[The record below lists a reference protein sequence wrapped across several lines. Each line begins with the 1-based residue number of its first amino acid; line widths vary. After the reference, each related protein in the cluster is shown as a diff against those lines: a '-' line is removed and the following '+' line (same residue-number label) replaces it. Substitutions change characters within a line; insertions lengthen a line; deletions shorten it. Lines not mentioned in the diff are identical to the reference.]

1 VRNAEPVIPP
11 RVVIVGGGFGGLHA
25 ARALADANARV
36 TLLDRHNYHLFQPLL
51 YQVAT
56 AALSPG
62 DVASPIRWILRHQKN
77 VEVLLADAL
86 EIDPVGKRVMLGP
99 IPVAHLRPAAGASA
113 GDDHAESIAYD
124 YLVLATGATHAYF
137 GHPEWAER
145 APGLKTLDD
154 ALEMRRRMLLAFEA
168 AERETDSAAQRRLL
182 TFVIVGGG
190 PTGVELAGA
199 LAEIARQSL
208 VHDFRRIQP
217 ESARIVLIEGA
228 PYVLA
233 PFPDRLRDAARKALE
248 RLGVE
253 VKTGSVVTDID
264 ADGVTCRGHS
274 PVPGTGA
281 RYGSQVPV
289 PGTGAGVPPE
299 PVETIERIE
308 AATVLW
314 AAGVAASPLAKSL
327 GVPLD
332 RVGRVT
338 PEPTLAL
345 AAHPN
350 IFVVGDLC
358 AFTQDGKLLPGVAQ
372 VAMQQGARAGRNI
385 RRAIEGQPPEPFRYR
400 DYGIMAT
407 IGRGSAI
414 GDIFGLKISGFF
426 AWLFWIFLHI
436 FWLIGF
442 RNRFVVMT
450 EWAWAY
456 FSLQRRVRL
465 ITGDTDRTRT

>member
-1 VRNAEPVIPP
+1 MSLA

-25 ARALADANARV
+25 ARALADANAQV

-56 AALSPG
+56 ASLSPG

-77 VEVLLADAL
+77 VEVLLAEAHA
-86 EIDPVGKRVMLGP
+86 IDPVGRRVMIDGE
-99 IPVAHLRPAAGASA
+99 PV
-113 GDDHAESIAYD
+113 AYD
-124 YLVLATGATHAYF
+124 YLVLATGAAHAYF

-154 ALEMRRRMLLAFEA
+154 ALEMRRRVLLAFEA
-168 AERETDSAAQRRLL
+168 AERESDPDKQRRLL

-208 VHDFRRIQP
+208 RHDFRRIHP
-217 ESARIVLIEGA
+217 ESARIVLVEGS
-228 PYVLA
+228 PYLLA

-248 RLGVE
+248 RLGVD
-253 VKTGSVVTDID
+253 VKTGSVVIGLD
-264 ADGVTCRGHS
+264 ADGVMCRS
-274 PVPGTGA
+274 GA
-281 RYGSQVPV
+281 DG
-289 PGTGAGVPPE
+289 
-299 PVETIERIE
+299 PVERLSAE
-308 AATVLW
+308 TVLW
-314 AAGVAASPLAKSL
+314 AAGVAASPLARSL

-332 RVGRVT
+332 RVGRAT
-338 PEPTLAL
+338 PEATLAL
-345 AAHPN
+345 AQHPE
-350 IFVVGDLC
+350 IFVIGDLC
-358 AFTQDGKLLPGVAQ
+358 AFTQDGVLLPGVAQ
-372 VAMQQGARAGRNI
+372 VAMQQGAQAGRNI
-385 RRAIEGQPPEPFRYR
+385 RRAIDGQPLATFRYK

-407 IGRGSAI
+407 IGRGSAV
-414 GDIFGLKISGFF
+414 GEIFGLQISGFF

-465 ITGDTDRTRT
+465 ITGDKSLG

>member
-1 VRNAEPVIPP
+1 VNRP
-11 RVVIVGGGFGGLHA
+11 RVVIVGGGFGGLNA
-25 ARALADANARV
+25 ARALAGADARV

-56 AALSPG
+56 ASLSPG
-62 DVASPIRWILRHQKN
+62 DVASPIRWILRHQAN
-77 VEVLLADAL
+77 VEVLLANVRGV
-86 EIDPVGKRVMLGP
+86 DPGARRVIVDG
-99 IPVAHLRPAAGASA
+99 G
-113 GDDHAESIAYD
+113 ESIAYD
-124 YLVLATGATHAYF
+124 YLILAAGAAHAYF

-154 ALEMRRRMLLAFEA
+154 ALEMRRRVLSAFEA
-168 AERETDSAAQRRLL
+168 AERETDAAKQRRLL
-182 TFVIVGGG
+182 TFVIVGAG

-208 VHDFRRIQP
+208 RHDFRRIHP
-217 ESARIVLIEGA
+217 ESARIVMVEGS
-228 PYVLA
+228 PYVLP
-233 PFPDRLRDAARKALE
+233 PFPDSLRDAARRSLE

-253 VKTGSVVTDID
+253 VRTGSIVTAVDN
-264 ADGVTCRGHS
+264 DGVT
-274 PVPGTGA
+274 VGA
-281 RYGSQVPV
+281 EHIS
-289 PGTGAGVPPE
+289 AG
-299 PVETIERIE
+299 
-308 AATVLW
+308 TVLW
-314 AAGVAASPLAKSL
+314 AAGVAASPIAQSL

-332 RVGRVT
+332 RAGRVT

-350 IFVVGDLC
+350 IFIVGDMC
-358 AFTQDGKLLPGVAQ
+358 VFVQDGKPLPGVAQ
-372 VAMQQGARAGRNI
+372 VAMQQGTRAGRNI
-385 RRAIEGQPPEPFRYR
+385 RRAIAGLSLEPFRYK

-407 IGRGSAI
+407 IGRGSAV

-465 ITGDTDRTRT
+465 ITGDPPGSAAR

>member
-1 VRNAEPVIPP
+1 M
-11 RVVIVGGGFGGLHA
+11 IVGGGFGGLNA
-25 ARALADANARV
+25 ARALAGSDASV

-56 AALSPG
+56 ASLSPG

-77 VEVLLADAL
+77 VEVLLANVQS
-86 EIDPVGKRVMLGP
+86 IDP
-99 IPVAHLRPAAGASA
+99 AGNRALID
-113 GDDHAESIAYD
+113 GEESVPYD
-124 YLVLATGATHAYF
+124 YLVVASGAAHAYF
-137 GHPEWAER
+137 GHPEWAQR

-154 ALEMRRRMLLAFEA
+154 ALEMRRRVLRAFEA
-168 AERETDSAAQRRLL
+168 AEREGDAEKQRRLL
-182 TFVIVGGG
+182 TFVIVGAG

-199 LAEIARQSL
+199 LSEIARQSL
-208 VHDFRRIQP
+208 RKDFRRIHP
-217 ESARIVLIEGA
+217 ESARVVLLEGG
-228 PYVLA
+228 PFVLA
-233 PFPDRLRDAARKALE
+233 PFAEPLRAAAQRSLE

-253 VKTGSVVTDID
+253 VRTGSVVTGVDE
-264 ADGVTCRGHS
+264 DGVLI
-274 PVPGTGA
+274 
-281 RYGSQVPV
+281 GS
-289 PGTGAGVPPE
+289 
-299 PVETIERIE
+299 ERIS
-308 AATVLW
+308 AGTVLW
-314 AAGVAASPLAKSL
+314 AAGVAASPIARSL

-332 RVGRVT
+332 RAGRVT

-345 AAHPN
+345 TTHPN
-350 IFVVGDLC
+350 IFVIGDIC
-358 AFTQDGKLLPGVAQ
+358 VFVENGKPLPGVAQ
-372 VAMQQGARAGRNI
+372 VAMQQGTCAGKNI
-385 RRAIEGQPPEPFRYR
+385 VRAISGRPLEVFRYK

-407 IGRGSAI
+407 IGRGAAV

-465 ITGDTDRTRT
+465 ITGESSHSAQS

>member
-1 VRNAEPVIPP
+1 LSPP
-11 RVVIVGGGFGGLHA
+11 HVVIVGGGFGGLHA
-25 ARALADANARV
+25 ARALDGAAARV

-56 AALSPG
+56 ASLSPG

-77 VEVLLADAL
+77 VQVLLAEARA
-86 EIDPVGKRVMLGP
+86 IDPIGQRVILD
-99 IPVAHLRPAAGASA
+99 
-113 GDDHAESIAYD
+113 GDSLSYD
-124 YLVLATGATHAYF
+124 YLVVATGAAHAYF

-154 ALEMRRRMLLAFEA
+154 ALEMRRRVLRAFEA
-168 AERETDSAAQRRLL
+168 AERETDPEKQKRLL
-182 TFVIVGGG
+182 TFVIVGAG

-208 VHDFRRIQP
+208 REDFRSIHP
-217 ESARIVLIEGA
+217 ESARIVLIEGS
-228 PYVLA
+228 PHVLA
-233 PFPDRLRDAARKALE
+233 PFPDPLRIAARQALE

-253 VKTGSVVTDID
+253 VKTESVVVDID
-264 ADGVTCRGHS
+264 ADGVTCRGRGLTPWS
-274 PVPGTGA
+274 DPGG
-281 RYGSQVPV
+281 R
-289 PGTGAGVPPE
+289 PPE
-299 PVETIERIE
+299 VVERIA

-314 AAGVAASPLAKSL
+314 AAGVAASPLAKTL

-345 AAHPN
+345 AAHPG

-358 AFTQDGKLLPGVAQ
+358 AFVQDGKPLPGVAQ

-385 RRAIEGQPPEPFRYR
+385 RRAIEGQPLEPFRYH

-407 IGRGSAI
+407 IGRGSAV
-414 GDIFGLKISGFF
+414 GDVFGLKISGFF
-426 AWLFWIFLHI
+426 AWLCWIFLHI

-465 ITGDTDRTRT
+465 ITGEKLPPRA